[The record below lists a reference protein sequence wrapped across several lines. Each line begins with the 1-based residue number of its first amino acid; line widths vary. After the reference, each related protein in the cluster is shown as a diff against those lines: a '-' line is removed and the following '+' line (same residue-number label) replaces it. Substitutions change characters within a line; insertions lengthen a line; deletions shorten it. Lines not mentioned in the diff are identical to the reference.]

1 MKTLNVFRD
10 LPAGY
15 YVLGIFAAASVV
27 VSSVAALTTSQDF
40 TSIIWIPL
48 KAILQGENIFDM
60 AIREA
65 PSENIL
71 ALMSG
76 KMGEFVAHYLPSSQI
91 FLFPF
96 GYMTHDLAVKSWLI
110 TNLVATVVFFWAV
123 YQGVKVKISQR
134 HYILLALIL
143 VSSGPFRAMIANGQ
157 NSIVALAFLALAI
170 HFDRD
175 KRVWLSGI
183 CLALSLMKYH
193 LTLPF
198 ILVHFILNRSWRP
211 VVICGLI
218 HIAGHSWVAYFIGA
232 SPVEIFSQVIT
243 LSGRLA
249 GKHFWFDIWS
259 VNRWIAKH
267 IEMATML
274 QFLAFFI
281 FISVTAYLGYLR
293 WKIRDYYDEL
303 AWLGI
308 VSVFVLFGWYHR
320 LYDAVCLFYL
330 MIWMATL
337 KGYLAQRLRVTVG
350 LGVLFYLFPLFRY
363 ELLKGLLPNQ
373 LVWLI
378 AIPFFYMILY
388 DSLQLISRR
397 TEELYRP

>member
-1 MKTLNVFRD
+1 MISLKELRD

-15 YVLGIFAAASVV
+15 YLLGIFAG
-27 VSSVAALTTSQDF
+27 VSTIVSAIAALSTSQDF

-48 KAILQGENIFDM
+48 KAMLQGENIFDM

-65 PSENIL
+65 PSESIL

-96 GYMTHDLAVKSWLI
+96 GYMSHNLAVKVW
-110 TNLVATVVFFWAV
+110 LVANLFATFVFFWAV
-123 YQGVKVKISQR
+123 YQGVKVKISLR

-170 HFDRD
+170 HFNRD
-175 KRVWLSGI
+175 KRIWLSGI

-193 LTLPF
+193 LVLPF
-198 ILVHFILNRSWRP
+198 IFVHFLLNRSWRP
-211 VVICGLI
+211 IIICGLI
-218 HIAGHSWVAYFIGA
+218 HLAGHSWVAYLIDA
-232 SPVEIFSQVIT
+232 SPFEIISQVIT

-249 GKHFWFDIWS
+249 DRHFWFDIWS

-267 IEMATML
+267 IDLVTLL
-274 QFLAFFI
+274 QFLALFI
-281 FISVTAYLGYLR
+281 FLSVTTYLGYLR

-303 AWLGI
+303 AWLG
-308 VSVFVLFGWYHR
+308 VASVFVLFGWYHR
-320 LYDAVCLFYL
+320 IYDAVCLFYL

-337 KGYLAQRLRVTVG
+337 KGYLAQRLRITVG

-388 DSLQLISRR
+388 DSLQLITRR